1 MHHTSKLSINFFLK
15 HLGWM
20 NLAIS
25 VVIWKSWKSV
35 FMSLWNMLWVNA
47 VRTYDD
53 QGCHRDQM
61 IGCSRDVRRNSTLKH
76 IGITLTGLS
85 RLSSERPTVNS
96 SSEEFCRPYI
106 VSKTIWTEP
115 GMESSERHQS
125 LTWESLGDWFF
136 SVSYK
141 AGTSKNFSWKY
152 LSETICQSTASL
164 TLESKILKQRKKN
177 FYKFYKKCWEP
188 CLNHC
193 IFMKLFLWK
202 GKPTTG
208 TKKWNKHCKIK
219 KISS

>member
-1 MHHTSKLSINFFLK
+1 
-15 HLGWM
+15 
-20 NLAIS
+20 
-25 VVIWKSWKSV
+25 
-35 FMSLWNMLWVNA
+35 MLWVNA

-188 CLNHC
+188 CPNHC

-202 GKPTTG
+202 GQPTTG